1 MRSLILGLLFSA
13 CTLAQ
18 VGCGSKAGDTKLPAI
33 EIALPDPARMVDH
46 PSYKHW
52 GRFPVGT
59 TVTQQT
65 TTDSAK
71 TPGMTV
77 TTIVYVLTEK
87 SDDHIVVTT
96 QAKTVYHGGRV
107 ENNPTA
113 SARTSRLIQLP
124 DGVKKEDW
132 GKPNTKGEQG
142 TEKLTVAGKEYRT
155 VVHKSVGSTDAGQ
168 IATSTWTSDEM
179 PGSLVK
185 AVSVVAAVEETTTI
199 VVVEVKIPQLSP

>member
-1 MRSLILGLLFSA
+1 MRSLIIGLLFA
-13 CTLAQ
+13 MCLLAQ
-18 VGCGSKAGDTKLPAI
+18 LGCGSNAGDSKFPTV
-33 EIALPDPARMVDH
+33 EISLPDPARMVDH

-52 GRFPVGT
+52 GHFPVGT
-59 TVTQQT
+59 TITQKT

-96 QAKTVYHGGRV
+96 QAKTEYHGGRV

-113 SARTSRLIQLP
+113 SVRTPRLIQLP

-132 GKPNTKGEQG
+132 AKPNAKGDQG
-142 TEKLTVAGKEYRT
+142 TETLKIAGKEYCT
-155 VVHKSVGSTDAGQ
+155 VVHKSGGTTDAGQ
-168 IATSTWTSDEM
+168 IALSTWTSEDM
-179 PGSLVK
+179 PGGLVK
-185 AVSVVAAVEETTTI
+185 SISVVAAVEETTTI
-199 VVVEVKIPQLSP
+199 EVVEVKVPQLSP